1 MVTFGAEQVFREQ
14 LLCEYHLVRGL
25 SDVGVV
31 SDPLELTIE
40 WESQDG
46 WKKMRQRAL

>member
-1 MVTFGAEQVFREQ
+1 MVTFGAEHVFREQ
-14 LLCEYHLVRGL
+14 LLCEYHLVKGL
-25 SDVGVV
+25 SDVGMV
-31 SDPLELTIE
+31 SDLLGFTIE